1 MEYLNKETFLS
12 EKGAEYFSKN
22 KSNIIANI
30 ITAAIKNGK
39 KPREAVVLDIG
50 SAAGFVAIN
59 LSESCKKI
67 ICIDKT
73 RYYQP
78 SLRENVLHNKIR
90 NIQHNTVE
98 SVEDIEKIIINLNE
112 SFEIDAVFM
121 NRDYLPLKDVAKM
134 SVVPGRYLSIFC
146 DNGTEIEH
154 IPVGLADK
162 RNYVYKPNI
171 AEPAAPVEP
180 TVEAKEESVIFTPPP
195 VKEEPVVN
203 KEEDVPEYSAIKEE
217 TVKEENKTKSKSKPK
232 AKPKAKRKR
241 TPKKKIQDDKKE

>member
-1 MEYLNKETFLS
+1 M
-12 EKGAEYFSKN
+12 
-22 KSNIIANI
+22 
-30 ITAAIKNGK
+30 
-39 KPREAVVLDIG
+39 LDIG
-50 SAAGFVAIN
+50 SGAGFVAIN

-67 ICIDKT
+67 ICVDKT

-90 NIQHNTVE
+90 NIQHNTVD
-98 SVEDIEKIIINLNE
+98 SVEEIEKIIRNLNE
-112 SFEIDAVFM
+112 SYEIDAVFI

-162 RNYVYKPNI
+162 RNYIYKPKLD
-171 AEPAAPVEP
+171 EPVEP
-180 TVEAKEESVIFTPPP
+180 VVET
-195 VKEEPVVN
+195 KEEPVVFTPPPIKEEPVLN
-203 KEEDVPEYSAIKEE
+203 KEEAVPEYAAIKEE
-217 TVKEENKTKSKSKPK
+217 VKEDSKPKSKSKPK

>member
-59 LSESCKKI
+59 LSESCKNI
-67 ICIDKT
+67 ICVDKT

-78 SLRENVLHNKIR
+78 SLRDNVLHNKIR

-98 SVEDIEKIIINLNE
+98 SVEDIEKIIRNLNE
-112 SFEIDAVFM
+112 SYEIDAVFI
-121 NRDYLPLKDVAKM
+121 NRDYLPLKDVVKM
-134 SVVPGRYLSIFC
+134 SVVSGRYLSIFC

-154 IPVGLADK
+154 TPVGLADK
-162 RNYVYKPNI
+162 RNYIYKPKLD
-171 AEPAAPVEP
+171 EPVVE
-180 TVEAKEESVIFTPPP
+180 T
-195 VKEEPVVN
+195 KEEPVVATPPPIKEEPVVVN
-203 KEEDVPEYSAIKEE
+203 KEEAVPEYAAIKEE
-217 TVKEENKTKSKSKPK
+217 TVKEDIKPKSKSKPK